1 MGVYVAFY
9 NHFVEIIGNLCRL
22 FVVRVVFL
30 TEICYIC
37 MKV

>member
-9 NHFVEIIGNLCRL
+9 NHFVEIIGNLCI
-22 FVVRVVFL
+22 FIVVRVICL